1 MNESNSVP
9 SQLVPYPSI
18 IQIPIAWGD
27 MDAFGHVNNVN
38 FFRYFESARVNYF
51 DEVQLLEQ
59 MKLTGIGAVVGSTDC
74 RYFLPIKYPDS
85 IWVGSRISKMSATSF
100 IMEYEIVS
108 QTKMKTCAK
117 GSAKMVMFDF
127 NKNQKVAIPEQLR
140 NAIEQIESKPSCLA
154 NR

>member
-74 RYFLPIKYPDS
+74 RYFFTHQI
-85 IWVGSRISKMSATSF
+85 SR
-100 IMEYEIVS
+100 
-108 QTKMKTCAK
+108 
-117 GSAKMVMFDF
+117 F
-127 NKNQKVAIPEQLR
+127 NLGG
-140 NAIEQIESKPSCLA
+140 
-154 NR
+154 